1 MTLPNNSRWPVII
14 YDDREAVQP
23 PLSSIVGHRGFGSV
37 RVRNQTL
44 YSRLCDALPDW
55 AQGQL
60 VRVTGTTQLHS
71 PENALPHLA
80 DASGVIV
87 IAARGA
93 VLDPDGFAQ
102 QIERLA
108 LADRAI
114 ADRRRHPLIMGFVSV
129 ADFLDEWDAFAA
141 APLHTAPG
149 EWSDVALFAA
159 PHSLVDISDRA
170 QFLDFIA
177 GATSPREF
185 NQIQID
191 PLVYVKRSTD
201 KAKLKAEHDYYSLI
215 PAQMRPWMVGAY
227 NYLDTGETAQYEMP
241 RRFYADAAIQWIHN
255 AWDITTFSRFLDR
268 IFSFFDGRPVK
279 AVSRDAVEAVTRRLY
294 IDKVS
299 ERFDLLHNS
308 DRGAQILALLR
319 ASNGGDAL
327 LSAYDVY
334 FDRVERRWSSLRG
347 ADHLAIGHGDP
358 CLSNILYDDSSLTM
372 QLIDPK
378 GATAQD
384 ELWTHALYDYAKLS
398 HSILGDYDFI
408 NNRMFSVQLSADAR
422 LELKFVEQTREAFKA
437 EFRKRISER
446 MDFDVLRLAEASL
459 FLSML
464 PLHLD
469 HMDKVAAFL
478 MRANEILAEQ
488 KP

>member
-1 MTLPNNSRWPVII
+1 MTLPTHNRLPIII

-23 PLSSIVGHRGFGSV
+23 PLTAIVGRRGFGSV

-44 YSRLCDALPDW
+44 FSRLCEALPDW

-60 VRVTGTTQLHS
+60 VRITGQAQIQS

-87 IAARGA
+87 VAARGA
-93 VLDPDGFAQ
+93 VLDTEGFAQ

-108 LADRAI
+108 LADRPI
-114 ADRRRHPLIMGFVSV
+114 ADRRRHPLILGFVSV
-129 ADFLDEWDAFAA
+129 ADFLDEWDAFAQ

-149 EWSDVALFAA
+149 EWNQAALFAQ

-170 QFLDFIA
+170 RFLDFIA

-201 KAKLKAEHDYYSLI
+201 KEKLKAEHDYYSLI
-215 PAQMRPWMVGAY
+215 PAKMKPWMVGAY
-227 NYLDTGETAQYEMP
+227 NYADNGETAQYEMP

-255 AWDITTFSRFLDR
+255 AWDITTFNRFLDR
-268 IFSFFDGRPVK
+268 IFSFLDGRPTK
-279 AVSRDAVEAVTRRLY
+279 AASRDVVEAVARRLY
-294 IDKVS
+294 IDKVR
-299 ERFDLLHNS
+299 ERFDRLLTT

-319 ASNGGDAL
+319 ASQGGEEL

-334 FDRVERRWSSLRG
+334 FDRVERRWSKLCG
-347 ADHLAIGHGDP
+347 TEQLVIGHGDP

-378 GATAQD
+378 GATEEAQ
-384 ELWTHALYDYAKLS
+384 LWTHSLYDFAKLS

-408 NNRMFSVQLSADAR
+408 NNRMFSVELSSDAR
-422 LELKFVEQTREAFKA
+422 LDLRILENTRDAFKA

-446 MDFDVLRLAEASL
+446 MDYDVLRLAEASL

-469 HMDKVAAFL
+469 HLDKVAAFL
-478 MRANEILAEQ
+478 MRANAILAEQ
-488 KP
+488 KH

>member
-1 MTLPNNSRWPVII
+1 MTLPTHNRLPIII

-23 PLSSIVGHRGFGSV
+23 PLTAIVGRRGFGSV

-44 YSRLCDALPDW
+44 FSRLCEALPDW

-60 VRVTGTTQLHS
+60 VWITGQTQIQS
-71 PENALPHLA
+71 PEDALPHLV
-80 DASGVIV
+80 DASGVVV

-93 VLDPDGFAQ
+93 VLDTEGFTQ

-114 ADRRRHPLIMGFVSV
+114 ADRQRHPLILGFVSV
-129 ADFLDEWDAFAA
+129 ADFLDEWDSFAQ

-149 EWSDVALFAA
+149 EWNQVALFAQ

-170 QFLDFIA
+170 RFLDFIA

-201 KAKLKAEHDYYSLI
+201 KEKLKAEHDYYSLI
-215 PAQMRPWMVGAY
+215 PAKMKPWMVGAY
-227 NYLDTGETAQYEMP
+227 NYAENGETAQYEMP

-268 IFSFFDGRPVK
+268 IFSFLDGRPYK
-279 AVSRDAVEAVTRRLY
+279 AASRDVVEAVARRLY
-294 IDKVS
+294 IDKVR
-299 ERFDLLHNS
+299 ERFDQLQTT

-319 ASNGGDAL
+319 DSQGGDEL

-334 FDRVERRWSSLRG
+334 FDRVERRWSKMCG
-347 ADHLAIGHGDP
+347 AEQLVIGHGDP

-378 GATAQD
+378 GATEEGQ
-384 ELWTHALYDYAKLS
+384 LWTHALYDFAKLS

-408 NNRMFSVQLSADAR
+408 NNRMFSVELSSDAR
-422 LELKFVEQTREAFKA
+422 LDLKILENTRDAFKA

-446 MDFDVLRLAEASL
+446 MDYDVLRLAEASL

-469 HMDKVAAFL
+469 HLDKVAAFL
-478 MRANEILAEQ
+478 MRANAILAEQ
-488 KP
+488 KH